1 VDLIARRRLARVS
14 TLSASADD
22 ARRKRDPSVLQRA
35 LALPRHQDEEDA
47 QTIFW
52 RKHHKDRV
60 AQGLAAAAAEVK
72 RLSGDTNPQEEE
84 QKREDAN
91 REPRPSRESG
101 WFSFRT
107 SGASC

>member
-1 VDLIARRRLARVS
+1 MDLIARRRLARVS

-60 AQGLAAAAAEVK
+60 AQGLAAAAEVK
-72 RLSGDTNPQEEE
+72 RLSGDTNPQEE

-91 REPRPSRESG
+91 RETRPTREPG

-107 SGASC
+107 